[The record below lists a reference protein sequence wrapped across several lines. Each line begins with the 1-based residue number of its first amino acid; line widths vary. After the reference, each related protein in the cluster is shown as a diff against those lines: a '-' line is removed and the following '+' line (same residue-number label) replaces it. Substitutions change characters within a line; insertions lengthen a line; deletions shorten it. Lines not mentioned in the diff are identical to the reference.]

1 MTLERRIVS
10 FGREVCGDLASGLR
24 REWLVTNGLGGYASG
39 SVAGVNTRR
48 YHGLLVAA
56 LTPPVGR
63 TVLVGGLMEWAGYGG
78 RRYPLATHEYGDGTI
93 DPQGFRHMEAFA
105 LDGMLPVW
113 HFALGDA
120 LVEKRVWMIHGAN
133 TTYVRYRVERATR
146 PVDLEVTPLVTY
158 RDFHEFVSGHGWQ
171 PHTEAGPQ
179 RLVVRAFDGAA
190 PFRVVAWGGRFV
202 PGGGWYWN
210 FLHREE
216 RARGLDDR
224 SDLYAPGVFH
234 AHLAGTG
241 SFTLV
246 LTAEPEDT
254 PESDFG
260 EDSDRALAAG
270 QDRQTRLLSRAGVG
284 RAHPVVQQ
292 LVLAAD
298 QFIVRRRSPQGSA
311 LAGTTVIAGYHWF
324 NDWGRDTMIALPGL
338 TLSTRRR
345 EDAAE
350 ILRAFSRYIRD
361 GLIPNNFPDRA
372 GAEPGYNAAD
382 ASLWYVLAVR
392 AYREATG
399 DDRLVDD
406 LLPALRNILDHY
418 TRGTRYGIGMD
429 PTDGLLR
436 AGEPGVSVTWMD
448 ARVAERV
455 VTPRVGKPVEIN
467 ALWYNALRTMAGLL
481 ATRDDVA
488 ARSYRALA
496 DRVHA
501 AFRARFVRRDR
512 RTLADVVDGPNG
524 DDLTVRPNQ
533 ILALSLPFPLLDGEA
548 AAAVLNEVG
557 KVLLTTYGLR
567 SLAPDDP
574 AYHGDY
580 GGDPA
585 RRDAAYHQGPV
596 WAWFAGAYAEAYA
609 RIHGDPAQG
618 LRFLCA
624 FDHHLRDAGLG
635 TVSEIFEGD
644 PPHLPRGCIAQAW
657 SVGEILRVWRKL
669 AQDVDASRVSGARRK
684 RPRMA
689 KGTERTRGR

>member
-1 MTLERRIVS
+1 MALEHRIVS
-10 FGREVCGDLASGLR
+10 FGREICGDLASSLR

-39 SVAGVNTRR
+39 TLAGVNTRR

-63 TVLVGGLMEWAGYGG
+63 VVLVGGLVEWAGYGG

-93 DPQGFRHMEAFA
+93 DPEGYRHVESFA

-120 LVEKRVWMIHGAN
+120 LVEKRIWMIHGTN
-133 TTYVRYRVERATR
+133 TACVRYRVVRATQSI
-146 PVDLEVTPLVTY
+146 DLEVTPLVTY
-158 RDFHEFVSGHGWQ
+158 RDFHRLVSGHGWQ
-171 PHTEAGPQ
+171 PHTDAGPQ
-179 RLVVRAFDGAA
+179 RVVVRAFDGAV
-190 PFRVVAWGGRFV
+190 PFRMLARGGRFV
-202 PGGGWYWN
+202 PGGDWYWN

-224 SDLYAPGVFH
+224 SDLYAPGVFQ
-234 AHLAGTG
+234 AHLADAE
-241 SFTLV
+241 SLTLT
-246 LTAEPEDT
+246 LTAEPGGAAASET
-254 PESDFG
+254 EV
-260 EDSDRALAAG
+260 DSDRTLVAA
-270 QDRQTRLLSRAGVG
+270 QERQTQLLARAGVA
-284 RAHPVVQQ
+284 RAHPMVQQ

-298 QFIVRRRSPQGSA
+298 QFIVRRGSPRGSA
-311 LAGTTVIAGYHWF
+311 PDAGTTVIAGYHWF

-350 ILRAFSRYIRD
+350 ILRSFSSHIRD

-372 GAEPGYNAAD
+372 GADPGYNAAD

-406 LLPALRNILDHY
+406 LLPALRDILDHY

-429 PTDGLLR
+429 PADGLLH
-436 AGEPGVSVTWMD
+436 AGEPGLAVTWMD
-448 ARVAERV
+448 ARVGERP
-455 VTPRVGKPVEIN
+455 VTPRIGKPVEIN
-467 ALWYNALRTMAGLL
+467 ALWYNALRTMAGFL
-481 ATRDDVA
+481 APRDDVA

-496 DRVHA
+496 DRVRT
-501 AFRARFVRRDR
+501 AFRARFVQRDR
-512 RTLADVVDGPNG
+512 SILADVVDGPDG

-533 ILALSLPFPLLDGEA
+533 ILALSLPFPLLEGED

-557 KVLLTTYGLR
+557 GTLLTTFGLR
-567 SLAPDDP
+567 SLAPGDP

-580 GGDPA
+580 HGDPA
-585 RRDAAYHQGPV
+585 RRDGAYHQGAV
-596 WAWFAGAYAEAYA
+596 WAWLAGAYAEAYA
-609 RIHGDPAQG
+609 RVHGDPAQG
-618 LRFLCA
+618 RRFLCP

-635 TVSEIFEGD
+635 TVSEIFEAV

-657 SVGEILRVWRKL
+657 SVAEILRVWRKL
-669 AQDVDASRVSGARRK
+669 SQDCDEPRTAGVRRK
-684 RPRMA
+684 RPPKA
-689 KGTERTRGR
+689 KSTRG